1 MQIAKPL
8 AQRPEVFL
16 TSFLIK
22 KSQIPGVCFCPESE
36 TFQAIFMNTQV
47 WKISARG
54 GQKLEKE

>member
-1 MQIAKPL
+1 MQIGKLL

-16 TSFLIK
+16 TYFLIK
-22 KSQIPGVCFCPESE
+22 KSQIPGVCFCLEWE

-47 WKISARG
+47 LKVSARG